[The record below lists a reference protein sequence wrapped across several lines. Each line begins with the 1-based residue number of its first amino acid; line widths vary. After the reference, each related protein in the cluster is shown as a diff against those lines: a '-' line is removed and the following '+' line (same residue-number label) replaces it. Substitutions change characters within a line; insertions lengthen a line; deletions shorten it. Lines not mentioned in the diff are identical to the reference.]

1 MFETCGKSSMFMDLF
16 LCCRSVCGR
25 GIVGDN
31 EPRSFSILYRT
42 GTYSLTTT
50 HHYHSSP
57 ITITTI
63 IDAKIIFY
71 SLVLVIAWQLI
82 Q

>member
-1 MFETCGKSSMFMDLF
+1 MVNL
-16 LCCRSVCGR
+16 LCSWIFFFVVEVCAVAV
-25 GIVGDN
+25 VGDN